1 MVRVVAKVNKLIGNH
16 FEQEFCDYLAEHG
29 FWAHNM
35 AQTAAGQPADVVAVK
50 DGIGYLIDCKVCEND
65 RFRLSRIEENQETAM
80 TRWELCGNFPGLFA
94 LKLTDGSVWM
104 IHLGPL
110 LALRT
115 AGVSSIN
122 AEKIRMMG
130 LELERWVKLKPHDR
144 DSWSK
149 TFCD

>member
-1 MVRVVAKVNKLIGNH
+1 
-16 FEQEFCDYLAEHG
+16 
-29 FWAHNM
+29 
-35 AQTAAGQPADVVAVK
+35 
-50 DGIGYLIDCKVCEND
+50 
-65 RFRLSRIEENQETAM
+65 M

-104 IHLGPL
+104 VHLGPL